1 MEEIHNWRLY
11 VEDSVHIEAAE
22 GLEEISL
29 EICFLKPWTP
39 VLPNWVGNLD
49 RIYFLVK
56 ILLEISTSSHF
67 PL

>member
-11 VEDSVHIEAAE
+11 VEDSVNIEAAE

-39 VLPNWVGNLD
+39 VLPNWVETW
-49 RIYFLVK
+49 IEYTFL
-56 ILLEISTSSHF
+56 
-67 PL
+67 